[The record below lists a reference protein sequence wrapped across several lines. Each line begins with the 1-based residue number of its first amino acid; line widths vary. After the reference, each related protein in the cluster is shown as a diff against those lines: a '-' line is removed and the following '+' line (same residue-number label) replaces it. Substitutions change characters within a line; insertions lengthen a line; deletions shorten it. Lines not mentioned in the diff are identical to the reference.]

1 MISLELRPLEG
12 TLEQR
17 KLELSILDYCS
28 LFSLL
33 HSSIFESSQLYFM
46 VSSMFSKRVKC
57 VFVHWVEQKHRAQ
70 TVFGV
75 VRVSSTIKI
84 RLKNFWN
91 HLPSPTEVSFLHFV
105 RSEIVKS
112 VRRGQLSRSM
122 VSRDSVSSDFEMYS
136 IPWSVKFSQ
145 WDRVNS
151 ETIMIAYNL

>member
-57 VFVHWVEQKHRAQ
+57 VFVHWVEQKHRTQ
-70 TVFGV
+70 TVFWGGASV
-75 VRVSSTIKI
+75 KHHKNSF
-84 RLKNFWN
+84 NFWN